1 MRMWHLCVQVHETTK
16 RFAISVTDMIDGIV
30 ADATEVKFIGE
41 LLEGVLWNYGY
52 DDIDE
57 YDEVVAFLK
66 DLGSFT

>member
-1 MRMWHLCVQVHETTK
+1 MQVHETTK